1 METNNKSTQ
10 QVWVSSEKSVYF
22 DFDSLNI
29 DNPLQVCQKYRSELQ
44 IPLRSIV
51 LINLAEMNSNNNQHM
66 LIQAVKD
73 LRDRN
78 MDVYLLLVGK
88 DCLDGECQEQATQLE
103 VQQYVKFLGMRN
115 DIGELLASSNIYVA
129 SSKTEKYPLDII
141 QAQYAHLPVIATA
154 NKGHKAV
161 MEDGLNGFLVP
172 VDDARTMADRILLL
186 LEKPTTY
193 KGMSQVDVS
202 TYISEGDPVIDDD
215 F

>member
-10 QVWVSSEKSVYF
+10 QVWVSGEKSVYF

-29 DNPLQVCQKYRSELQ
+29 DNPLQVCQKYRNELQ
-44 IPLRSIV
+44 IPLRSII

-88 DCLDGECQEQATQLE
+88 DCLDGECQEQASQLE
-103 VQQYVKFLGMRN
+103 VQQFTRFLGVRN
-115 DIGELLASSNIYVA
+115 DIGELLAASNIYVA
-129 SSKTEKYPLDII
+129 SSKTEKCPLGII
-141 QAQYAHLPVIATA
+141 QAQYAHLPVVATG

-161 MEDGLNGFLVP
+161 IEDGLNGFLVP
-172 VDDARTMADRILLL
+172 TGDAKTMAERILLL

-193 KGMSQVDVS
+193 KDMSQVDVS
-202 TYISEGDPVIDDD
+202 TYISKGVPVIDDD

>member
-10 QVWVSSEKSVYF
+10 QVWVSGEKSVYF

-29 DNPLQVCQKYRSELQ
+29 DNPLQVCQKYRNELQ
-44 IPLRSIV
+44 IPLRSII

-88 DCLDGECQEQATQLE
+88 DCLDGECQEQASQLE
-103 VQQYVKFLGMRN
+103 VQQFVRFLGMRN
-115 DIGELLASSNIYVA
+115 DTGELLAASNIYVA
-129 SSKTEKYPLDII
+129 SSKTEKCPLGII
-141 QAQYAHLPVIATA
+141 LYIYAHLPVVATG

-161 MEDGLNGFLVP
+161 IEDGLNGFLVP
-172 VDDARTMADRILLL
+172 TGDAKTMADRILLL

-193 KGMSQVDVS
+193 KDMSQVDVS
-202 TYISEGDPVIDDD
+202 TYISKGVPVIDDD

>member
-1 METNNKSTQ
+1 METNNKSNH
-10 QVWVSSEKSVYF
+10 QVRVSGEKSVNF
-22 DFDSLNI
+22 DFDILNI
-29 DNPLQVCQKYRSELQ
+29 NNPLQVCQKYRNELQ

-51 LINLAEMNSNNNQHM
+51 LINLTEMNSNNNQHM

-78 MDVYLLLVGK
+78 MDIYLLLVGK
-88 DCLDGECQEQATQLE
+88 DCLNGECQEEASKLQI
-103 VQQYVKFLGMRN
+103 QQFVRFLGMRN
-115 DIGELLASSNIYVA
+115 DTGELLASSNIYVA
-129 SSKTEKYPLDII
+129 SSKTEKCPLGII

-161 MEDGLNGFLVP
+161 IKDGLNGFLVP
-172 VDDARTMADRILLL
+172 ADDAKTMADRILLL

-202 TYISEGDPVIDDD
+202 TYISKGVPVIDDD

>member
-1 METNNKSTQ
+1 METNNKSNQ
-10 QVWVSSEKSVYF
+10 QVWASGEKSVYF

-29 DNPLQVCQKYRSELQ
+29 NNPLQVCQKYRSELQ

-51 LINLAEMNSNNNQHM
+51 LINLAEISCNNNQRM
-66 LIQAVKD
+66 LVQTVRE

-78 MDVYLLLVGK
+78 MDVYLLLAGK
-88 DCLDGECQEQATQLE
+88 DCLNGKCQELASKSE
-103 VQQYVKFLGMRN
+103 VQQFTRFLGMRN

-129 SSKTEKYPLDII
+129 SGKTEKCPLGIV
-141 QAQYAHLPVIATA
+141 QAQYAHLPVVATA
-154 NKGHKAV
+154 NKGHRAV
-161 MEDGLNGFLVP
+161 IKDGLNGFLIL
-172 VDDARTMADRILLL
+172 VDDAKTMADRILLL

-202 TYISEGDPVIDDD
+202 TYISEGVPVIDDD

>member
-202 TYISEGDPVIDDD
+202 TYISEGVPVIDDD

>member
-1 METNNKSTQ
+1 METNNKSNH
-10 QVWVSSEKSVYF
+10 QVGVPGEKSVYF

-29 DNPLQVCQKYRSELQ
+29 NNPLQVCQKYRSELQ

-51 LINLAEMNSNNNQHM
+51 LINLTDMNSNNNQYM
-66 LIQAVKD
+66 LIRAVKE
-73 LRDRN
+73 LRNRN
-78 MDVYLLLVGK
+78 MDVYLLLVGN
-88 DCLDGECQEQATQLE
+88 DCLNGECQEQASRLE
-103 VQQYVKFLGMRN
+103 IQQFVKFLGVRN
-115 DIGELLASSNIYVA
+115 DIGELLAASNIYVA
-129 SSKTEKYPLDII
+129 SSKVEECPLGIV
-141 QAQYAHLPVIATA
+141 QAQYAHLPVVATA

-161 MEDGLNGFLVP
+161 VEDGLNGFLVS

-202 TYISEGDPVIDDD
+202 TYISEGIPVIDDN

>member
-10 QVWVSSEKSVYF
+10 QVWVSGEKSVYF

-88 DCLDGECQEQATQLE
+88 DCLDGECQEQASQLE
-103 VQQYVKFLGMRN
+103 VQQFTRFLGVRN
-115 DIGELLASSNIYVA
+115 DIGELLAASNIYVA
-129 SSKTEKYPLDII
+129 SSKTEKCPLGII
-141 QAQYAHLPVIATA
+141 QAQYAHLPVVATG

-161 MEDGLNGFLVP
+161 IEDGLNGFLVP
-172 VDDARTMADRILLL
+172 TGDAKTMAERILLL

-193 KGMSQVDVS
+193 KDMSQVDVS
-202 TYISEGDPVIDDD
+202 TYISKGVPVIDDD

>member
-1 METNNKSTQ
+1 M
-10 QVWVSSEKSVYF
+10 
-22 DFDSLNI
+22 
-29 DNPLQVCQKYRSELQ
+29 QVCQKDRCELQ

-88 DCLDGECQEQATQLE
+88 DCLDGECQEQASQLE
-103 VQQYVKFLGMRN
+103 VQQFTRFLGVRN
-115 DIGELLASSNIYVA
+115 DIGELLAASNIYVA
-129 SSKTEKYPLDII
+129 SSKTEKCPLGII
-141 QAQYAHLPVIATA
+141 QAQYAHLPVVATG

-161 MEDGLNGFLVP
+161 IEDGLNGFLVP
-172 VDDARTMADRILLL
+172 TGDAKTMAERILLL

-193 KGMSQVDVS
+193 KDMSQVDVS
-202 TYISEGDPVIDDD
+202 TYISKGVPVIDDD